1 MKYKFLFYV
10 LLFIGEI
17 MYFKTNAQEPDRKP
31 LSKFIPP
38 EIIAKKKT
46 DEMKE
51 TLQLSDKQ
59 YKKMY
64 KLFLK
69 EEQKKLNQRDNK
81 PPIPSNR
88 GFENRNNN
96 NMMPPSKIRPNFPPP
111 PPPINDN
118 FRNAQKER
126 SKREKKI
133 KKILTT
139 EQYEKWKSEE
149 IKKCKRNNKKRRSD
163 FSSELPFIK

>member
-1 MKYKFLFYV
+1 MEYKSLFYV
-10 LLFIGEI
+10 LLFVGGII
-17 MYFKTNAQEPDRKP
+17 YSKTNAQEPDRKP
-31 LSKFIPP
+31 LSKFVSP

-51 TLQLSDKQ
+51 TLQLNDKQ

-64 KLFLK
+64 KLLLK
-69 EEQKKLNQRDNK
+69 EEQKKLNQKDNRL
-81 PPIPSNR
+81 PIPPNR

-96 NMMPPSKIRPNFPPP
+96 MIPPSKIQPNFPPP

-118 FRNAQKER
+118 FRNIQKER
-126 SKREKKI
+126 TKREKKI

-149 IKKCKRNNKKRRSD
+149 IKKWKRNDKKGKSN
-163 FSSELPFIK
+163 FSSELQFFK

>member
-1 MKYKFLFYV
+1 MKYKSLFYI
-10 LLFIGEI
+10 LLFVGGI
-17 MYFKTNAQEPDRKP
+17 MYSKTNAQEPDRKP
-31 LSKFIPP
+31 LSKFVSP

-51 TLQLSDKQ
+51 TLQLNDKQ

-69 EEQKKLNQRDNK
+69 EEQKKLNQKDNR
-81 PPIPSNR
+81 PPIPPNR
-88 GFENRNNN
+88 EFENRN
-96 NMMPPSKIRPNFPPP
+96 NMMPPSKIQPNFPPP

-118 FRNAQKER
+118 FRNIQKER
-126 SKREKKI
+126 TKREKKI

-139 EQYEKWKSEE
+139 KQYEKWKSEE
-149 IKKCKRNNKKRRSD
+149 IKKYKINNK
-163 FSSELPFIK
+163 I

>member
-31 LSKFIPP
+31 LSKFITP

-88 GFENRNNN
+88 GFENRNN